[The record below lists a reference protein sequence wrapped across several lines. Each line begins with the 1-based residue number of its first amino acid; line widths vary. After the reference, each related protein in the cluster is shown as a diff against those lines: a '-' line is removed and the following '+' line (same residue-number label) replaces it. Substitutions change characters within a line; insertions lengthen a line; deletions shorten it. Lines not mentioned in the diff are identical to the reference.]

1 MSRLVVAAAQF
12 ACATDLETNLAT
24 AEKMV
29 RAAAAQGARFVQL
42 PELFATR
49 YFCIEQDPDYFS
61 LAHALEDDPSVQ
73 LGRRLARELDVVLP
87 ISFFERAGQ
96 NFFNTVA
103 MIDAGGEVLG
113 RYRKAHIPS
122 GPGYQEKH
130 YFTPGDTGFKVWS
143 TRVGRVGV
151 GICWDQWFPECARAM
166 TLAGAELLS
175 YPTAIGSEP
184 PPAAP
189 VDSFGHWQRVQQ
201 GHAAANLVP
210 LLAANRHGREASRQ
224 NPRELLID
232 FHGGSFIADASG
244 AIVAQAAR
252 DADALLCA
260 EFDLEA
266 LARARAAWGVFRDR
280 RPDIYGALVRYD
292 GGNPLR

>member
-1 MSRLVVAAAQF
+1 
-12 ACATDLETNLAT
+12 
-24 AEKMV
+24 
-29 RAAAAQGARFVQL
+29 
-42 PELFATR
+42 
-49 YFCIEQDPDYFS
+49 
-61 LAHALEDDPSVQ
+61 
-73 LGRRLARELDVVLP
+73 
-87 ISFFERAGQ
+87 
-96 NFFNTVA
+96 
-103 MIDAGGEVLG
+103 
-113 RYRKAHIPS
+113 
-122 GPGYQEKH
+122 
-130 YFTPGDTGFKVWS
+130 
-143 TRVGRVGV
+143 
-151 GICWDQWFPECARAM
+151 M

-175 YPTAIGSEP
+175 YPTAIGTEP

-189 VDSFGHWQRVQQ
+189 IDSFGHWQRVQQ

-210 LLAANRHGREASRQ
+210 VLAANRHGREASRQ
-224 NPRELLID
+224 NPRELYLD